1 LVTGV
6 GKVRLGLEA
15 LLLDHCLVID
25 ASGAVLLLIGAEI
38 LLLSIDHDQNL
49 PRSPSIFRDSYELRA
64 SELGLGAM
72 ASVAAC
78 LRDLRSSNLLLRLM
92 DHHLIGSLIYED
104 LRKLPP
110 PLLDGCRELRFD
122 VRI

>member
-1 LVTGV
+1 MVTGV

-49 PRSPSIFRDSYELRA
+49 QSSPSIFRNP
-64 SELGLGAM
+64 SELWLGAM
-72 ASVAAC
+72 PPIAAC
-78 LRDLRSSNLLLRLM
+78 LRDLRSSNLFSPLN
-92 DHHLIGSLIYED
+92 GS
-104 LRKLPP
+104 PP
-110 PLLDGCRELRFD
+110 RW
-122 VRI
+122 VAYI